1 MEDGHRLVGQV
12 QPLHLDGR
20 SGILFLEL
28 DHRRGDLALQLFLH
42 LVLLGLAYSADQAD
56 FGRHPG
62 VAGDAVCQQLFK
74 AHLLQKLR
82 AVAHPDGDALPQDGD
97 AAPVQKAVDGHAVCL
112 HFLQQVPQG
121 RFVQHGIAEVVLDL
135 QFKAL
140 IIRLQRG
147 QQPGAQAL
155 VQRGGTAQGKND
167 LLALPQHAGMFHDHL
182 PEAGRKRRVRHELRP
197 ELGNEWCHG

>member
-1 MEDGHRLVGQV
+1 M
-12 QPLHLDGR
+12 
-20 SGILFLEL
+20 
-28 DHRRGDLALQLFLH
+28 
-42 LVLLGLAYSADQAD
+42 
-56 FGRHPG
+56 
-62 VAGDAVCQQLFK
+62 
-74 AHLLQKLR
+74 
-82 AVAHPDGDALPQDGD
+82 AHPDGDALPQNGD
-97 AAPVQKAVDGHAVCL
+97 AAPVQKAVDGHTVRL